1 MQQIADWLNT
11 LGLGQYAQRFAENY
25 IDAGV
30 LRDLTDQD
38 LEKIGIPLG
47 HRKILLRAIR
57 ELAAASP
64 AAPPP
69 ATVSKPALH
78 DSAERRQLT
87 VMFCDL
93 VGSTALST
101 RLDPEDLQG
110 IIGAYHRCCA
120 KVITQSGGFVA
131 RYLGD
136 GVLAYF
142 GYPQAHED
150 DAERAVRAASVP
162 TRSNCCA
169 AL

>member
-1 MQQIADWLNT
+1 MQSIAHWLDT
-11 LGLGQYAQRFAENY
+11 IGLGQYAQRFAENY

-38 LEKIGIPLG
+38 LEKIGLPLG
-47 HRKILLRAIR
+47 HRKKLLRAIR
-57 ELAAASP
+57 KLGDASIT
-64 AAPPP
+64 PPP
-69 ATVSKPALH
+69 ATASKPAPH

-101 RLDPEDLQG
+101 RLDPEDLQEV
-110 IIGAYHRCCA
+110 IGTYHRCCA
-120 KVITQSGGFVA
+120 EVITQSDGFVA

-142 GYPQAHED
+142 GIRRPMKTTPSRQ
-150 DAERAVRAASVP
+150 
-162 TRSNCCA
+162 CA
-169 AL
+169 RGWLSSKP